1 MIGKSS
7 NFKNLLNMK
16 FGRLKVIKLSNKKSA
31 NRSCIWE
38 CKCSCGK
45 ITNVITYS
53 LLSKRTRSCGC
64 LRNKAAHN
72 RNYLGQITGT
82 IWSNILRGA
91 RQRGIKFFLTREE
104 AWELFIKQ
112 KKRCALTN
120 QRLRF
125 RRYVK
130 KQNGKDIYSTGTA
143 SLDRI
148 NSKLP
153 YQKDNV
159 QWVHKDINW
168 LKNKFSQDKFIN
180 MCRLVYTN
188 SRRNKNATK
197 RMSK

>member
-1 MIGKSS
+1 MTQKSS

-16 FGRLKVIKLSNKKSA
+16 FGRLKVIKLSNKKSK
-31 NRSCIWE
+31 NQSSIWE

-45 ITNVITYS
+45 TTYVVTYS

-64 LRNKAAHN
+64 LKNKAAHN
-72 RNYLGQITGT
+72 RNYFGQISATF
-82 IWSNILRGA
+82 WSNLLRSA
-91 RQRGIKFFLTREE
+91 KQRAIKVFLTREE

-112 KKRCALTN
+112 HKRCALTN

-125 RRYVK
+125 KKYIK
-130 KQNGKDIYSTGTA
+130 KQNGKDVYSKGTA

-168 LKNKFSQDKFIN
+168 LKNTFSQDKFIE

-188 SRRNKNATK
+188 HRRTKNATK